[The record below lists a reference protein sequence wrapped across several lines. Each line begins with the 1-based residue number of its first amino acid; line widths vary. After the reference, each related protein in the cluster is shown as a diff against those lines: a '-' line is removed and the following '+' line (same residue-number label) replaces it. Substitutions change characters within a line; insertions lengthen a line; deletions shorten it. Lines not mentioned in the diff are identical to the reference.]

1 MLTEK
6 ALARGEGKLSET
18 GALVTYTGKYTGR
31 SPDDKFIVDVP
42 SIHDEIE
49 WGKVNV
55 PISEEKFNAIYNK
68 MMAYLQG
75 ARYSFSTASPAQTRI
90 MPRAFAL

>member
-1 MLTEK
+1 
-6 ALARGEGKLSET
+6 
-18 GALVTYTGKYTGR
+18 
-31 SPDDKFIVDVP
+31 VDVP

-75 ARYSFSTASPAQTRI
+75 REIFIFDGFAGANPHYATRFRIVNEQSAQNLFIHQLLLRPT
-90 MPRAFAL
+90 